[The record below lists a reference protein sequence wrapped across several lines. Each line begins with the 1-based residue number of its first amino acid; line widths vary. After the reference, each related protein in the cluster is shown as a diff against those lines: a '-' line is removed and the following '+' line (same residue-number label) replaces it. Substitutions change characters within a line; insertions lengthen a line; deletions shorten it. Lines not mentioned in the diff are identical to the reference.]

1 MGKDDPKIG
10 QYMAQKKEEIRF
22 IVSYQKLLLSL
33 ILSQLYNFD
42 KLVAFLIPC
51 ENNFQLPKIVSTNA
65 ILY

>member
-1 MGKDDPKIG
+1 
-10 QYMAQKKEEIRF
+10 MAQKKEEIRF